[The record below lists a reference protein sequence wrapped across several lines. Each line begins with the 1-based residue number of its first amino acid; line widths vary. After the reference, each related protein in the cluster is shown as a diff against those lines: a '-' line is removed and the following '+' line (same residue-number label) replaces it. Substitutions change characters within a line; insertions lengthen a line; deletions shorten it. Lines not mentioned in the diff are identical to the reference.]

1 MVTFRPELTFTS
13 ALLVQPA
20 QQSDGGRRR
29 RPTQHHPPY
38 AGTPLCK
45 HTCMQR
51 GPGIPPPSPHQGDRV
66 GVNTGG
72 EKDDTRKRK
81 MRAKVD
87 LAKKK
92 KSGNKEEGWKRTCD

>member
-1 MVTFRPELTFTS
+1 MLALHYTS
-13 ALLVQPA
+13 TLACK
-20 QQSDGGRRR
+20 GGLGF
-29 RPTQHHPPY
+29 P
-38 AGTPLCK
+38 
-45 HTCMQR
+45 
-51 GPGIPPPSPHQGDRV
+51 PPPSPHQGDRV

-92 KSGNKEEGWKRTCD
+92 KVGTRRRDGNGHVIKADMKGG